1 MKVSS
6 PDEEN
11 IRVIIEACRKDTTL
25 FEVVESLAG
34 LSEEEKRRF
43 EAKMKFYFFDKTD
56 SEDMEAMKFFKI
68 LLKGNNARLVA
79 ERIRGE
85 NP

>member
-6 PDEEN
+6 SDEEN
-11 IRVIIEACRKDTTL
+11 IRVIIEACRKDRTL
-25 FEVVESLAG
+25 FEVVESLAC
-34 LSEEEKRRF
+34 LSEEEKRGF
-43 EAKMKFYFFDKTD
+43 EARMKLYFFDKTD
-56 SEDMEAMKFFKI
+56 PEDMEAMKFFKI
-68 LLKGNNARLVA
+68 LLRGNNARLVA